1 MSLILNIIREKYFV
15 TEKKIHLHFVCHIM
29 CCQHC
34 LIVGWADLV
43 YILVIRVI
51 IAPRR
56 VKIW

>member
-1 MSLILNIIREKYFV
+1 MKDELDSEHY
-15 TEKKIHLHFVCHIM
+15 TGKIKINLHFVCHIM

-43 YILVIRVI
+43 YILVISVI